1 MIRSTTGRHGGFGR
15 RGFDSA
21 VDRLSVL
28 AVAFAAGLWATDVFF
43 RTTLLEHGLTATRI
57 VFGEDVLITC
67 AFLPLMPRIAREL
80 RQARGWSWIA
90 VIVIAVG
97 PQAVATVLFTQS
109 LNIAFRAGVASETYL
124 LQQFQPLLAVGLAWM
139 LLGERR
145 RPLYWPLAAVG
156 LIAVYLVV
164 FAQDPLRPLTD
175 LQSGRMTAA
184 LLALGAASLWASG
197 TVLGRY
203 TLREL
208 SFLTVTGVRFALAL
222 PVLLLLVVLK
232 DGVGA
237 LSTYQFRDLPA
248 LAGLALLPGFVALL
262 LYYRALRSTP
272 ASVATLAETAYPL
285 VVTLLLAL
293 PAPYGFSQHL
303 YPLQLVG
310 SGLFVIAILGLNV
323 TTPRGLVRTVPERRR
338 GLNEAGVA

>member
-1 MIRSTTGRHGGFGR
+1 
-15 RGFDSA
+15 
-21 VDRLSVL
+21 
-28 AVAFAAGLWATDVFF
+28 
-43 RTTLLEHGLTATRI
+43 
-57 VFGEDVLITC
+57 
-67 AFLPLMPRIAREL
+67 
-80 RQARGWSWIA
+80 
-90 VIVIAVG
+90 
-97 PQAVATVLFTQS
+97 
-109 LNIAFRAGVASETYL
+109 
-124 LQQFQPLLAVGLAWM
+124 
-139 LLGERR
+139 
-145 RPLYWPLAAVG
+145 
-156 LIAVYLVV
+156 
-164 FAQDPLRPLTD
+164 
-175 LQSGRMTAA
+175 
-184 LLALGAASLWASG
+184 
-197 TVLGRY
+197 
-203 TLREL
+203 
-208 SFLTVTGVRFALAL
+208 LTVTGVRFALAL

-248 LAGLALLPGFVALL
+248 LGGLALLPGFVALL

-310 SGLFVIAILGLNV
+310 SGLFGIAILGLNV